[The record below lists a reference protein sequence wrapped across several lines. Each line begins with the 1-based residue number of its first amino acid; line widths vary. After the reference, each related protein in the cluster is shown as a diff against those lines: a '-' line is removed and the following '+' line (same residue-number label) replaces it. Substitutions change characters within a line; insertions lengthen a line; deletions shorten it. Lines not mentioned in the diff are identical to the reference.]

1 MLHCPLVTGCLIR
14 LFLTTPFQVA
24 PNVASTGFVDNQVGI
39 AQHYGGVMWLWKW
52 TPGVTKLRFGSAEPV
67 KKLRP
72 VINSMSFVPRPKKP
86 PFPIRQRHK
95 FSLSG
100 RRGFASSARN
110 TSLIHIFESKTEL
123 PVKGCPTA
131 VTTLFKCAE

>member
-1 MLHCPLVTGCLIR
+1 
-14 LFLTTPFQVA
+14 
-24 PNVASTGFVDNQVGI
+24 
-39 AQHYGGVMWLWKW
+39 
-52 TPGVTKLRFGSAEPV
+52 
-67 KKLRP
+67 
-72 VINSMSFVPRPKKP
+72 MSFVPRPKKP

-123 PVKGCPTA
+123 PVKACPTA
-131 VTTLFKCAE
+131 VTTLFSCAEEQLVEIPDFGDMANNNFFFLFAN